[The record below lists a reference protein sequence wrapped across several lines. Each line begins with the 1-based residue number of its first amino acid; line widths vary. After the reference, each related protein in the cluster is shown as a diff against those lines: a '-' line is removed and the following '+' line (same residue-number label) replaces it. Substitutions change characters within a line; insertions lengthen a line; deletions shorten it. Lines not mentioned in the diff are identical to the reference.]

1 MAEAPIPFGDPKKF
15 VSWKFVCK
23 TRAEIVLNTRIA
35 NQKLN
40 YFLAGFNAG
49 IVSLGKKKNDYAFKN
64 RVLKPKSK
72 GSTIFLFEPLV
83 FRKTKGGGVDLTT
96 SKVPSPRQPNP

>member
-1 MAEAPIPFGDPKKF
+1 MAIALIPFGDPKKF

-23 TRAEIVLNTRIA
+23 TRAEIVSNTRIA

-49 IVSLGKKKNDYAFKN
+49 IVSLGKKKNVFVVKN
-64 RVLKPKSK
+64 KGLKLKKK
-72 GSTIFLFEPLV
+72 GYNIFLFEPLV
-83 FRKTKGGGVDLTT
+83 FRKSTGGGVDLSGT
-96 SKVPSPRQPNP
+96 KVQKPTQPNP